1 MNFIL
6 ITFGENKNGLWNMKR
21 FGFKTIADAVDSAE
35 QSITNGS
42 DYEGY
47 IVLASYYDDGKNAD
61 EMKVVYEQNTE
72 AVDLQV
78 FPYIGV
84 RRSKFITV

>member
-6 ITFGENKNGLWNMKR
+6 ITFGENNNGLWNMKR
-21 FGFKTIADAVDSAE
+21 FGFKTIADAVDAAE
-35 QSITNGS
+35 QNITNGS

-61 EMKVVYEQNTE
+61 EMKVVYEENTDG
-72 AVDLQV
+72 VDLQV

-84 RRSKFITV
+84 RRKVTV